1 MGSRLQGSVVLAL
14 AAGAAL
20 WPLPVRA
27 QVELSPV
34 IGMYWPIGEWTQQTD
49 GGTGFVP
56 RRHQIPAGVLGARLA
71 VSASKRLAFEGTVAF
86 SPSQV
91 AVSTEG
97 GISDIRAGVVL
108 ASARAL
114 FKVATLADGTPDDRM
129 GWDVMLGAGAGLVH
143 RGGSAWENTS
153 GATAPAVVLTAA
165 ARTHIAGPVML
176 RFGVEDFVS
185 WAQFNKGLPSQMRAR
200 LHHDL
205 ITSLGVVIRLTGS

>member
-1 MGSRLQGSVVLAL
+1 LGSPLQSSVVVAL

-20 WPLPVRA
+20 WPRPVRA

-56 RRHQIPAGVLGARLA
+56 RRHQIPAAVVGARLA
-71 VSASKRLAFEGTVAF
+71 VSASKRLAFEGTVGF

-97 GISDIRAGVVL
+97 GISDIRAGVLL

-114 FKVATLADGTPDDRM
+114 FKVATLADGTPDDRA

-153 GATAPAVVLTAA
+153 GVNAPAVVLTAA
-165 ARTHIAGPVML
+165 ARTELAGPVML

-185 WAQFNKGLPSQMRAR
+185 WAQFNKGLPGQMRAR